1 MEKPSSTRVL
11 MAESGTFLLSSLRI
25 LARGLPIPDVGT
37 SFSAS
42 EQNPRHLFAVSHD
55 QVLGR
60 RVAAAPL
67 LNVDVAALRRNP
79 RLAAISFAGE
89 SALL

>member
-11 MAESGTFLLSSLRI
+11 MAEAGTFLLSSLSI
-25 LARGLPIPDVGT
+25 FARGLPIPDVGT

-42 EQNPRHLFAVSHD
+42 EHNPRHD

-67 LNVDVAALRRNP
+67 LSLDVAAFSRNP

-89 SALL
+89 SALLVGF